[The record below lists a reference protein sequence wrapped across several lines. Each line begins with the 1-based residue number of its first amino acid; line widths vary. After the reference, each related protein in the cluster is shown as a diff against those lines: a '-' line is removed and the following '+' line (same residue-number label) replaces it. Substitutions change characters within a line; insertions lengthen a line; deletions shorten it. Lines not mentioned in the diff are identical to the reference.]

1 MELNNISFWNHNS
14 VYYKWIKK
22 QVEDKEKILDVGCGN
37 GELAV
42 YLSTGDNYILGI
54 DPYNSCI
61 ERAQK
66 MTKNYDNISFEVSSF
81 EDFDSS
87 LDCFDAII
95 FVASFHHMAADDAIE
110 KAKKMLR
117 RGGKIVIVGCARPNN
132 ILDWIVEIF
141 RYFPCK
147 IISFFHNEK
156 SSEELDLPTSYNFP
170 TMQEVRDLAKKYLPN
185 AKLSYGLYLRY
196 LLTWT
201 NES

>member
-1 MELNNISFWNHNS
+1 MKSNNISYWNHNF
-14 VYYKWIKK
+14 VYYKWVKK
-22 QVEDKEKILDVGCGN
+22 QVKDKEKILDVGCGN

-42 YLSTGDNYILGI
+42 YLAKDNNCIVGI

-66 MTKNYDNISFEVSSF
+66 MTKNYNNISFEVSSF

-87 LDCFDAII
+87 SDSFDAVVFI
-95 FVASFHHMAADDAIE
+95 ASFHHMVAVDAIE
-110 KAKKMLR
+110 KAKKILR
-117 RGGKIVIVGCARPNN
+117 RGGKIVIVGCARPNS
-132 ILDWIVEIF
+132 ISDWLVEIV

-170 TMQEVRDLAKKYLPN
+170 TMQEVRHLVKKYLPN
-185 AKLSYGLYLRY
+185 AKLSNGLYYRY

-201 NES
+201 KEK